1 MKLNSKIFIL
11 AVTLSLSP
19 LAATAGDSG
28 AFYGQVGTN
37 GLGVGYAASVNNDW
51 AVRGQFN
58 AYKMSFSGDVG
69 DFGVNANLT
78 ADIKLQSFLLL
89 ADWYPTAS
97 GLRLSGGGVVNS
109 NKVTLAGTGQVA
121 GKVATVK
128 GELKMSDSLSPYLG
142 VGYANRP
149 KEAKGLGFNVDL
161 GVMFQSPKTSLT
173 ATGSGITQADIDTQ
187 LQKMQAAADKLKW
200 LPVLG
205 FGVSYGF

>member
-19 LAATAGDSG
+19 LAANAGDSG

-37 GLGVGYAASVNNDW
+37 GPGLGYAASVNNDW

-69 DFGVNANLT
+69 DFGDSANLT
-78 ADIKLQSFLLL
+78 ADIKLQSILLL

-161 GVMFQSPKTSLT
+161 GVMFQTPKASLT
-173 ATGSGITQADIDTQ
+173 AIGSGITQADIDTQ
-187 LQKMQAAADKLKW
+187 LKKMQAAADKLKW